1 MNTSV
6 KIAAVVSV
14 LFFGAIIGIFLATDS
29 GTGVNDAVEVV
40 GVEETTAP
48 EGKAGSD
55 KDAGKFRR
63 VGREEKIVRGSVKVS
78 VEVREKARDR
88 VLRNAKVRVFRK
100 SETDRIGSEI
110 DLQSLGGVEGKAG
123 NVAFA
128 LERAPTRSWLSARAT
143 PATAWISC
151 W

>member
-29 GTGVNDAVEVV
+29 GTEVNDTGEVV
-40 GVEETTAP
+40 GVDETTAP
-48 EGKAGSD
+48 EGKAEPD

-88 VLRNAKVRVFRK
+88 VLRNAKGRVF
-100 SETDRIGSEI
+100 
-110 DLQSLGGVEGKAG
+110 
-123 NVAFA
+123 
-128 LERAPTRSWLSARAT
+128 
-143 PATAWISC
+143 
-151 W
+151 